1 MTMYLVLSAFTFSP
15 IYEHWFRKYKG
26 TVVSHPRH
34 GVQLNATHS
43 RKKEIT
49 KKKSE
54 RRYSEMCG
62 GENEH
67 RLMGCYVGTFQCGRI
82 LCEGCVLEDLAQ
94 FETKFPIGIHV
105 M

>member
-1 MTMYLVLSAFTFSP
+1 
-15 IYEHWFRKYKG
+15 
-26 TVVSHPRH
+26 
-34 GVQLNATHS
+34 
-43 RKKEIT
+43 
-49 KKKSE
+49 
-54 RRYSEMCG
+54 MCG

-105 M
+105 K